1 MAVRLEK
8 DDRYA
13 SFRAEYSSES
23 DRKQAIIR
31 RLREMGCRITR
42 QRIMILDIIMH
53 EDCSCCKEIYYKAA
67 EQDPGIGFATV
78 YRMVN
83 TLEEAGVISRRNMYR
98 IECGEECVNNGY
110 CLLEFS
116 DDTKQSI
123 SREHLRSILQAGLIA
138 CGYAGEGKE
147 IRGLV
152 LNS

>member
-1 MAVRLEK
+1 MKPQK

-13 SFRAEYSSES
+13 SFTAEYNSDSS
-23 DRKQAIIR
+23 RKQAVIR
-31 RLREMGCRITR
+31 RLREKGCRITR
-42 QRIMILDIIMH
+42 QRMMILDIIMYG
-53 EDCSCCKEIYYKAA
+53 DCSSCKEIYYKAA

-83 TLEEAGVISRRNMYR
+83 TLEEAGLISRRNMYR
-98 IECGEECVNNGY
+98 IEGSEECVNNGY

-123 SREHLRSILQAGLIA
+123 SREKLRSILQAGLTA
-138 CGYAGEGKE
+138 CGYASEGRE

-152 LNS
+152 LTGTE